1 MGRRSREPVGDR
13 DETVMSESE
22 MAVLRACAEA
32 LLPAGG
38 AIALSGADAGVVAYF
53 DKMIARV
60 PPTTRTLLRVLIRFV
75 EYSPWMY
82 GPFKA
87 RMTRLSVADRMKVV
101 QGLSESRI
109 YLLRTAFIAL
119 RTVLTI
125 AYFGNAEVNRSIGV
139 VADLHPFRPAEV
151 TA

>member
-1 MGRRSREPVGDR
+1 MDDRRRNPEASGDER
-13 DETVMSESE
+13 GLNEGEMS
-22 MAVLRACAEA
+22 VLRACAEA

-38 AIALSGADAGVVAYF
+38 AISLSGVDAGVVAYF
-53 DKMIARV
+53 DQLIARV
-60 PPTTRTLLRVLIRFV
+60 PATTRVLLRVLIGFV
-75 EYSPWMY
+75 EYSPWMF

-87 RMTRLSVADRMKVV
+87 QMTRLSLADRMKVI

-109 YLLRTAFIAL
+109 YLLRTAFVAL

-139 VADLHPFRPAEV
+139 VTELDPFHLGGVAG
-151 TA
+151 